1 MDGDVALFV
10 AHVDNPLI
18 VATHHKP
25 IGVARNVPGCDPS
38 AVMSHACAVTMVAME
53 EVGMDVLENAA
64 HSPSLNIAGDGTNRE
79 VRLHDLAEVISGIAV
94 ASEVPNRFRSPISSL
109 DLSGDAAFGD
119 SSLPAAHRAP
129 PSWTGIFA
137 LEPGHHGQ
145 LARWLVWN
153 RGLGSGGKT
162 KRP

>member
-1 MDGDVALFV
+1 MADGDVALFV

-94 ASEVPNRFRSPISSL
+94 AGEVPNRFRSPISSL
-109 DLSGDAAFGD
+109 DLSGNAALRHAT
-119 SSLPAAHRAP
+119 LPGAHRALP
-129 PSWTGIFA
+129 NWIGIVA
-137 LEPGHHGQ
+137 LEPSNH
-145 LARWLVWN
+145 R
-153 RGLGSGGKT
+153 
-162 KRP
+162 